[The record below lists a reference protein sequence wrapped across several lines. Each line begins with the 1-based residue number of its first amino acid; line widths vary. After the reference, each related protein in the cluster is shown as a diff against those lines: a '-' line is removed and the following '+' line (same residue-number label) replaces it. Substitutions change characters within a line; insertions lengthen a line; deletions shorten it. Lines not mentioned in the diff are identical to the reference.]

1 MSDFGTEMKDLIV
14 SNIGGT
20 FPKTLERLAVWAETD
35 KYKWKEDE
43 SVWNQKRGRTAPQY
57 EAHFDN
63 QFICFFDS
71 SKSKQ
76 FCLMTF
82 LSALNELY
90 KEGKIYVHPE
100 IYAVKEAERQAL
112 ADKDILE
119 IPKARNEAEEM
130 IVNVIKKQS
139 KRKKRKVVE
148 K

>member
-20 FPKTLERLAVWAETD
+20 FPKTSERLAVWAETD

-57 EAHFDN
+57 EAYFDN

-71 SKSKQ
+71 SKSKR

>member
-1 MSDFGTEMKDLIV
+1 M
-14 SNIGGT
+14 
-20 FPKTLERLAVWAETD
+20 
-35 KYKWKEDE
+35 
-43 SVWNQKRGRTAPQY
+43 
-57 EAHFDN
+57 
-63 QFICFFDS
+63 FICFFDS

-112 ADKDILE
+112 ADKDVLE